1 MRFPGKAENMPVFG
15 GLRCFK
21 DEEGNGVGGSSG
33 KDGGTEAVTL
43 MTEGDPRLAGGVGSM
58 DRKRLKGVIED
69 MERGGLGEGMIGLRK
84 GFYY

>member
-1 MRFPGKAENMPVFG
+1 MPVFG

-21 DEEGNGVGGSSG
+21 DEERNGVGGSSG